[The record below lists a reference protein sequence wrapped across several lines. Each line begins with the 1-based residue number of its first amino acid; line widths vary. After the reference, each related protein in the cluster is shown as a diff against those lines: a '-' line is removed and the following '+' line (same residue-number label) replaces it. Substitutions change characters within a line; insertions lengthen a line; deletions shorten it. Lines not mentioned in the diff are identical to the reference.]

1 MLDHFST
8 FSFCCVSLVCGQW
21 DIDKRTKDLTINEND
36 LIKQKLRQK
45 TTAIMTVT
53 QIDKS
58 RSPQKITISWPKRSG
73 CKKKTKNRRKRR
85 GKNVEKQKLKG
96 GQCTSNIVNSSF
108 RRPSWPALK
117 AKNPIQI
124 ANLFPYPY
132 SLQIFKLSRDIRK

>member
-1 MLDHFST
+1 MRIFLVLDHFST

-85 GKNVEKQKLKG
+85 GKTLKNR
-96 GQCTSNIVNSSF
+96 S
-108 RRPSWPALK
+108 LK
-117 AKNPIQI
+117 ADNVP
-124 ANLFPYPY
+124 AT
-132 SLQIFKLSRDIRK
+132 LSIPHFADQAGQL